1 MVSSSR
7 DRVAAPTIFVET
19 SDLAQSLVTISRAT
33 DSALGRWEAKATAPG
48 PLGFVSFRLRLGH
61 GAVLTVPSSLSW
73 STSHSQLRRGCPRF
87 WIDLH
92 GSRHASHQ
100 SDVIGHLID
109 MNAYRHPLR
118 QPHPGED
125 RIPRSEPRLI
135 RLRVRDIDASGDA
148 PDMATNKLAVAHQL
162 DTCRVAFKDP
172 AETGLLEIAVD
183 PEGIGIDD
191 GDQLL
196 PDSGVVA
203 ELRQQIGYVSTH
215 RRSNHG
221 AAEIELRLGDGGLV
235 QGDDP
240 LRLMQRARRLL
251 VDLRRG
257 PAFFRETSL
266 SALVRAGIIERRG
279 IALCLSLRL
288 LDADPIVGRIN
299 FEQHVALMYEL
310 VIRDRKLNDS
320 SRDLGRHRDHIGPH
334 RAIARP
340 GRSHVNLPRR
350 PDEHDRSR
358 DRTQRDE
365 YWNDAHTRLDIVAI
379 AGHVRRRM
387 PSVTLRGG
395 L

>member
-1 MVSSSR
+1 MN
-7 DRVAAPTIFVET
+7 
-19 SDLAQSLVTISRAT
+19 
-33 DSALGRWEAKATAPG
+33 GY
-48 PLGFVSFRLRLGH
+48 
-61 GAVLTVPSSLSW
+61 
-73 STSHSQLRRGCPRF
+73 
-87 WIDLH
+87 
-92 GSRHASHQ
+92 RHA
-100 SDVIGHLID
+100 
-109 MNAYRHPLR
+109 LR
-118 QPHPGED
+118 KPHRGED
-125 RIPRSEPRLI
+125 RIHRTAPRLI
-135 RLRVRDIDASGDA
+135 RLRVRDIYASGTA

-162 DTCRVAFKDP
+162 DTGRVGFKDP
-172 AETGLLEIAVD
+172 AETGLVEVD
-183 PEGIGIDD
+183 VDREGIGMDD
-191 GDQLL
+191 GDRVLA
-196 PDSGVVA
+196 DSGVVA

-266 SALVRAGIIERRG
+266 SALVRASIIERGG

-288 LDADPIVGRIN
+288 LEGDPIVGRIN

-350 PDEHDRSR
+350 PGEQDRSR

-379 AGHVRRRM
+379 AGHVRREIA
-387 PSVTLRGG
+387 SVTLRGV